1 MPGERRRRD
10 VHVPTARPRVPAREL
25 TIRFVRSSGAGGQ
38 NVNKVNTK
46 AVLRWP
52 VAASRAIPAD
62 VRQRFVERYATRI
75 TTDGELVLSSDRHR
89 DQGRNVADCLAK
101 LDAMLDA
108 VATPP
113 RPRKKTRPS
122 RGAVERRL
130 EEKRAVSDKKRQ
142 RRAGPSDL

>member
-1 MPGERRRRD
+1 MGE
-10 VHVPTARPRVPAREL
+10 PRLRIPAREL

-52 VAASRAIPAD
+52 IAASRALPDD
-62 VRQRFVERYATRI
+62 VRRRFLERWASRI
-75 TTDGELVLSSDRHR
+75 TVDGEVVLTSDRHR
-89 DQGRNVADCLAK
+89 DQGRNVADCLDK
-101 LDAMLDA
+101 LGAMVDA

-122 RGAVERRL
+122 RTAVERRL
-130 EEKRAVSDKKRQ
+130 QEKRAQAQKKR
-142 RRAGPSDL
+142 RRAALAD

>member
-1 MPGERRRRD
+1 MKPPDRL
-10 VHVPTARPRVPAREL
+10 RVPAREL
-25 TIRFVRSSGAGGQ
+25 TITFARSSGAGGQ

-52 VAASRAIPAD
+52 VRASRAIPAD
-62 VRQRFVERYATRI
+62 VRTRFAERFATRI

-101 LDAMLDA
+101 LDAMLTA

-113 RPRKKTRPS
+113 RPRRKTRPS

-130 EEKRAVSDKKRQ
+130 EQKRAQGDKKRL
-142 RRAGPSDL
+142 RARDSGRGVD

>member
-1 MPGERRRRD
+1 MSGE
-10 VHVPTARPRVPAREL
+10 RPRVPAREL

-38 NVNKVNTK
+38 NVNKVSTK

-52 VAASRAIPAD
+52 VLASRALAAD
-62 VRQRFVERYATRI
+62 QRARFAERWATRI
-75 TTDGELVLSSDRHR
+75 TVDGDLVVTSDRYR

-113 RPRKKTRPS
+113 RPRRKTRPS
-122 RGAVERRL
+122 RGAIERRL
-130 EEKRAVSDKKRQ
+130 EDKRAQADKKKLRG
-142 RRAGPSDL
+142 RGGRAGLD

>member
-1 MPGERRRRD
+1 MPERL
-10 VHVPTARPRVPAREL
+10 RVPAREL
-25 TIRFVRSSGAGGQ
+25 EITFARSSGAGGQ

-52 VAASRAIPAD
+52 VLASRAIPAD
-62 VRQRFVERYATRI
+62 VRGRFAERFATRI
-75 TTDGELVLSSDRHR
+75 TTEGELLLTSDRHR

-101 LDAMLDA
+101 LDAMLEA

-113 RPRKKTRPS
+113 RPRRKTRPS

-130 EEKRAVSDKKRQ
+130 EQKRAQSDKKKL
-142 RRAGPSDL
+142 RARDGSRGLD

>member
-1 MPGERRRRD
+1 MPDERPAARRLS
-10 VHVPTARPRVPAREL
+10 VPAREL

-52 VAASRAIPAD
+52 AAASDALPRD
-62 VRQRFVERYATRI
+62 VQARFLARFASRVTNE
-75 TTDGELVLSSDRHR
+75 GELVLSSDRHR

-113 RPRKKTRPS
+113 KPRKKTRPT
-122 RGAVERRL
+122 RGAIERRL
-130 EEKRAVSDKKRQ
+130 TTKRATADKKRQ
-142 RRAGPSDL
+142 RTSAAREPRE